1 MALIKVEFQTVNE
14 AGAAGAAQRVRR
26 ELLSLRDGAS
36 STAGT
41 LTERLGTAFQRL
53 ERREPTLVM
62 RQLRGAV
69 DDMAASAIGASG
81 PVGRLAVSLVGL
93 APGGAITFG
102 AVGGIAGVVFGMKAI
117 LAPTT
122 AATDALNKFS
132 EGLKATA
139 TPAERL
145 HDLLNQL
152 ALGAAKTQSILAG
165 LRAGLVGTFAG
176 AGEVVGGIAEGS
188 LTAASAA
195 RVRAIEAEAAARA
208 RAGAKAITD
217 LEIQTA
223 LLGQDATARARVQAA
238 QLGLNEADTA
248 ALVLSA
254 QKHERRVQEI
264 ADLEAQR
271 ELLQAI
277 AAIQGGINLPAL
289 QAEIAGI
296 GKLPLIT
303 KPDINIASRVDFSKT
318 PQLTKDLG
326 DALKKLEVGLDSS
339 GDAAARAA
347 LAHQLAAVRIIS
359 AAVGLIAGLASGGSP
374 GGFLAGL
381 GGLVGLIPGLQIA
394 GAIVGGLGSILL
406 ASESNEERRHGELLA
421 ALEPVGETLF
431 LLANTNDPDSLDS
444 FARRAEQVTGRRVTV
459 RFGGR

>member
-1 MALIKVEFQTVNE
+1 MALIKVEFQTVGE
-14 AGAAGAAQRVRR
+14 GGAVGATQRVRN
-26 ELLSLRDGAS
+26 ELLNLRTGATA
-36 STAGT
+36 TAGT
-41 LTERLGTAFQRL
+41 LTEKLGGAFARL

-62 RQLRGAV
+62 RQLRHVV
-69 DDMAASAIGASG
+69 DDVAASAIGATG
-81 PVGRLAVSLVGL
+81 PVGRLAVSLGGLVGGP
-93 APGGAITFG
+93 ATFG
-102 AVGGIAGVVFGMKAI
+102 ITAGIAAIGLGMKAI

-122 AATDALNKFS
+122 AATAALDKFS
-132 EGLKATA
+132 DSLAATA
-139 TPAERL
+139 TPAQRL
-145 HDLLNQL
+145 HGLLEDL
-152 ALGAAKTQSILAG
+152 AVGAAKTQAVLLGLA
-165 LRAGLVGTFAG
+165 AGGVGSFG
-176 AGEVVGGIAEGS
+176 AAFGAVAEQS
-188 LTAASAA
+188 LESAVAA
-195 RVRAIEAEAAARA
+195 RTRAIEAEASARA

-277 AAIQGGINLPAL
+277 AAIQGGINLPAI

-303 KPDINIASRVDFSKT
+303 KPDIDIATGVDFSKT
-318 PQLTKDLG
+318 TQITKDFG
-326 DALKKLEVGLDSS
+326 DALKKLEVGLESS

-347 LAHQLAAVRIIS
+347 LAHQRSAIAIIGAVS
-359 AAVGLIAGLASGGSP
+359 GLLAGLASGGSA
-374 GGFLAGL
+374 GGFLSGL
-381 GGLVGLIPGLQIA
+381 GGLLGLVPGLGIA
-394 GAIVGGLGSILL
+394 GAVVGGLGSILL
-406 ASESNEERRHGELLA
+406 ASESNDERRHGELLE

-444 FARRAEQVTGRRVTV
+444 FARRAEQVTGRRVSV